1 MKSTLIYLLIFGFTI
16 SLYLTLLSMQSTP
29 ETNIIGEWK
38 EVSWEYEKLD
48 SIRKYD
54 QGFDYLVTDHI
65 KDQISENL
73 IIHKAESWKFTEDE
87 TLEMQGNNVHKSL
100 HWTLKGRGNIL
111 QIDGLD
117 NLTEHY
123 EIQELSADRLVLH
136 FNFDMQ
142 VRGIVKM
149 TFERINT

>member
-1 MKSTLIYLLIFGFTI
+1 MKSTVVYLLGFGFTI
-16 SLYLTLLSMQSTP
+16 SLYLTLLSLQSTP

-48 SIRKYD
+48 SIRKN
-54 QGFDYLVTDHI
+54 QEGFDYLVTDHI

-73 IIHKAESWKFTEDE
+73 IIHKAETWKFTEDE
-87 TLEMQGNNVHKSL
+87 TLEMQGDHIQRSL

-117 NLTEHY
+117 HLTEHY
-123 EIQELSADRLVLH
+123 EIQELSTNRLVLH